1 METLLKRLEDIDVSK
16 YNVRREQYAT
26 IFPLNIMPRETIYSV
41 YLEAQKRAMQ
51 AGIAFLSW
59 VPSQRLVVRQL
70 RPEDLGLP
78 GPDWRFKVR
87 QGRSGLVSYRLRR
100 DQAIVVYGFYN
111 QSQSPKVFQLEVMKG
126 DERRLIVVLQDL
138 YTKGYDPIGILAEFE
153 VFRPGEEIRVVGLSL
168 GDGDEELGIMGY
180 VVEPEGRIRRT
191 NVP

>member
-1 METLLKRLEDIDVSK
+1 MDRDLRRLEDIDVSN
-16 YNVRREQYAT
+16 YNVRREQYAV
-26 IFPLNIMPRETIYSV
+26 IFPLTVMPRESVYSV

-51 AGIAFLSW
+51 AGIAFLGW
-59 VPSQRLVVRQL
+59 VPTGKLIVRQL
-70 RPEDLGLP
+70 RPQDLGLP

-87 QGRSGLVSYRLRR
+87 AGRVELLSYRLRR
-100 DQAIVVYGFYN
+100 DQALVIFGFYN

-180 VVEPEGRIRRT
+180 VVEPEGKIRRT

>member
-1 METLLKRLEDIDVSK
+1 MDRDLRRLEDIDVSN
-16 YNVRREQYAT
+16 YNVRREQYAV
-26 IFPLNIMPRETIYSV
+26 IFPLTVMPRESVYSV

-51 AGIAFLSW
+51 AGIAFLGW
-59 VPSQRLVVRQL
+59 VPTGKLIVRQL
-70 RPEDLGLP
+70 RPQDLGLP
-78 GPDWRFKVR
+78 GPDWRFKVKA
-87 QGRSGLVSYRLRR
+87 GRVELLSYRLRR
-100 DQAIVVYGFYN
+100 DQALVIFGFYN

>member
-1 METLLKRLEDIDVSK
+1 MDRDLRRLEDIDVSN
-16 YNVRREQYAT
+16 YNVRREQYAV
-26 IFPLNIMPRETIYSV
+26 IFPLTVMPRESVYSV

-51 AGIAFLSW
+51 AGIAFLGW
-59 VPSQRLVVRQL
+59 VPTGKLIVRQL
-70 RPEDLGLP
+70 RPQDLGLP

-87 QGRSGLVSYRLRR
+87 AGRVELLSYRLRR
-100 DQAIVVYGFYN
+100 DQALVIFGFYN

>member
-1 METLLKRLEDIDVSK
+1 MDRDLRRLEDIDVSN
-16 YNVRREQYAT
+16 YNVRREQYAV
-26 IFPLNIMPRETIYSV
+26 IFPLTVMPRESVYSV

-51 AGIAFLSW
+51 AGIAFLGW
-59 VPSQRLVVRQL
+59 VPTGKLIVRQL
-70 RPEDLGLP
+70 RPQDLGLP

-87 QGRSGLVSYRLRR
+87 AGRVELLSYRLRR
-100 DQAIVVYGFYN
+100 DQALVIFGFYN

-126 DERRLIVVLQDL
+126 DERRLIIVLQDL

>member
-1 METLLKRLEDIDVSK
+1 MDRDLRRLEDIDVSN
-16 YNVRREQYAT
+16 YNVRREQYAV
-26 IFPLNIMPRETIYSV
+26 IFPLTVMPRESVYSV

-51 AGIAFLSW
+51 AGIAFLGW
-59 VPSQRLVVRQL
+59 VPTGRLIVRQL
-70 RPEDLGLP
+70 RPQDLGLP

-87 QGRSGLVSYRLRR
+87 AGRVELLSYRLRR
-100 DQAIVVYGFYN
+100 DQALVIFGFYN

>member
-1 METLLKRLEDIDVSK
+1 MDRDLRRLEDIDVSN
-16 YNVRREQYAT
+16 YNVRREQYAV
-26 IFPLNIMPRETIYSV
+26 IFPLTVMPRESVYSV

-51 AGIAFLSW
+51 AGIAFLGW
-59 VPSQRLVVRQL
+59 VPTGKLIVRQL
-70 RPEDLGLP
+70 RPQDLGLP

-87 QGRSGLVSYRLRR
+87 AGRVELLSYRLRR
-100 DQAIVVYGFYN
+100 DQALVIFGFYN

-126 DERRLIVVLQDL
+126 DERRLIAVLQDL

>member
-1 METLLKRLEDIDVSK
+1 MDRDLRRLEDIDVSN
-16 YNVRREQYAT
+16 YNVRREQYAV
-26 IFPLNIMPRETIYSV
+26 IFPLTVMPRESVYSV

-51 AGIAFLSW
+51 AGIAFLGW
-59 VPSQRLVVRQL
+59 VPTGKLIVRQL
-70 RPEDLGLP
+70 RPQDLGLP

-87 QGRSGLVSYRLRR
+87 AGRVELLSYRLRR
-100 DQAIVVYGFYN
+100 DQALVIFGFYN

-180 VVEPEGRIRRT
+180 VAEPEGRIRRT

>member
-1 METLLKRLEDIDVSK
+1 MDRDLRRLEDIDFSN
-16 YNVRREQYAT
+16 YNVRREQYAV
-26 IFPLNIMPRETIYSV
+26 IFPLTVMPRESVYSV

-51 AGIAFLSW
+51 AGIAFLGW
-59 VPSQRLVVRQL
+59 VPTGKLIVRQL
-70 RPEDLGLP
+70 RPQDLGLP

-87 QGRSGLVSYRLRR
+87 AGRVELLSYRLRR
-100 DQAIVVYGFYN
+100 DQALVIFGFYN